1 MFKLLRKKIGIIGYG
16 NMGSVIAGRIKRN
29 YRVFVFDKDKNK
41 IQNLSDIVVTENAID
56 LISKVDVV
64 ILAVKPQDFSV
75 LLNEI
80 RDNLKNKLIIS
91 IAAGIATSDIEKVLS
106 NTKVIRA
113 MPNLPARIG
122 KGMTCLSRG
131 SFANQKDMDFSR
143 RLFKNLGK
151 TISIGENLM
160 NDVTAAA
167 GSGPAFFY
175 KQLIRSKKTPE
186 KVKKEFD
193 KTLVDYLVSSGKGW
207 TTTSAMLVVSTT
219 TAGSLALLEVKG
231 TDPKN
236 LIIQIASKG
245 GTTQAGLEK
254 LDDNLTLEEA
264 MDAAIKRAEGLS
276 QG

>member
-1 MFKLLRKKIGIIGYG
+1 MVKKIGIIGYG
-16 NMGSVIAGRIKRN
+16 NMGSVIAGRIKRK

-41 IQNLSDIVVTENAID
+41 IQNLPGIVVTENAID
-56 LISKVDVV
+56 LVSKVDIV
-64 ILAVKPQDFSV
+64 ILAVKPQDFAV

-80 RDNLKNKLIIS
+80 KDNLKNKLIIS
-91 IAAGIATSDIEKVLS
+91 IAAGIATRDIEKVIS

-131 SFANQKDMDFSR
+131 SFANQKDMDFTQ

-151 TISIGENLM
+151 TMSIDENLM
-160 NDVTAAA
+160 NHVTAAV

-175 KQLIRSKKTPE
+175 EQIIRSKETPE

-193 KTLVDYLVSSGKGW
+193 KTIADYLFNKKGW
-207 TTTSAMLVVSTT
+207 LATTAMDVVSTT
-219 TAGSLALLEVKG
+219 SAGSLALLKVEHP
-231 TDPKN
+231 DLQN
-236 LIIQIASKG
+236 LIIQITSKG

-254 LDDNLTLEEA
+254 LRNNGTLEEA
-264 MDAAIKRAEGLS
+264 MDVAIKRAEELS
-276 QG
+276 QS